1 MTNFL
6 TCLLNS
12 LNGTAEA
19 GPAPELITETA
30 EIMIRQ
36 FVLQELEKQ
45 KAKLTIPQDKE
56 KPDPSKV
63 KAPVKKKLKFT
74 NCSSKENDNKR
85 KG

>member
-1 MTNFL
+1 MK
-6 TCLLNS
+6 
-12 LNGTAEA
+12 
-19 GPAPELITETA
+19 
-30 EIMIRQ
+30 IRQ

-74 NCSSKENDNKR
+74 NCSSKEDDNKR
-85 KG
+85 KR